1 MKNILLNLV
10 RSFALVGALVVG
22 GLGVVALQTQPVA
35 AAPVSEVQDGV
46 DAIGGGGDQ
55 PSLTAFIQTIIN
67 VLLFVIGAVAVIMI
81 IIGGIRY
88 VVSNG
93 DQAAVTGAKN
103 TILYSVVGLVVALLA
118 YAIVNFVLDNLAKTT
133 TTEESTWNTSRLVV
147 SLK

>member
-46 DAIGGGGDQ
+46 NAIGGKGQ
-55 PSLTAFIQTIIN
+55 TNLTTFIQTIIN

-88 VVSNG
+88 VVSGG

-103 TILYSVVGLVVALLA
+103 TILYSVIGLVVALLA

-133 TTEESTWNTSRLVV
+133 VTEETTWNTSSVV
-147 SLK
+147 VGLK

>member
-46 DAIGGGGDQ
+46 NAIGGKGQ
-55 PSLTAFIQTIIN
+55 TNLTTFIQTIIN

-88 VVSNG
+88 VVSGG

-103 TILYSVVGLVVALLA
+103 TILYSVIGLVVALLA

-133 TTEESTWNTSRLVV
+133 TTWNTTSLVV